1 MSRYSALL
9 LICDSGKIFF
19 GHVDTIMESFSC
31 WHENLSSI
39 VWIPVY
45 TAPNL
50 AQKPVRYQ
58 CNQPRSV
65 RAENVAPEVVRF
77 SPFRSHVTLCFFWW
91 WTLHRFLCRFF
102 KRQIQVKPKYWA
114 NLVKYIFELSD
125 FRQSVRSVNECELRK
140 QEKKHKKIC
149 SKGSDIISNVI
160 CASQQF
166 ALTFSMQIVK
176 FQRRTTGRRGVICDG
191 KWSEN
196 FTADRTADLITVES
210 TMNLTYQTVMRSCYK
225 PVKMF
230 LMLGGNERRPKGDA
244 FGKRRFPSEARSES
258 LFRYWSAVITFGG
271 FPEHWILYYQVYKLI
286 KWRFARF
293 YSMNTKAMRQC
304 VVSTVKFNNN
314 SQITPLHPVD
324 VPVVA
329 SPPYFSHHA
338 AKAPRRAYS
347 PANPGLQLRV
357 QFLHHSIRVVC
368 RYVRAAI

>member
-9 LICDSGKIFF
+9 LICDTGKIFF
-19 GHVDTIMESFSC
+19 GHVDTIMGSFSC
-31 WHENLSSI
+31 SHENLSSI

-77 SPFRSHVTLCFFWW
+77 SPFRSHVTLCFFFLW
-91 WTLHRFLCRFF
+91 WTLHGFLCRFF

-149 SKGSDIISNVI
+149 AKGSDIISNVI

-225 PVKMF
+225 PVKM
-230 LMLGGNERRPKGDA
+230 LLNARWERTSPEGRRIWKASLSKRGTKWVAVPLLVRSHYL
-244 FGKRRFPSEARSES
+244 RRFSRA
-258 LFRYWSAVITFGG
+258 LDT
-271 FPEHWILYYQVYKLI
+271 IL
-286 KWRFARF
+286 
-293 YSMNTKAMRQC
+293 
-304 VVSTVKFNNN
+304 
-314 SQITPLHPVD
+314 
-324 VPVVA
+324 
-329 SPPYFSHHA
+329 
-338 AKAPRRAYS
+338 
-347 PANPGLQLRV
+347 PGL
-357 QFLHHSIRVVC
+357 
-368 RYVRAAI
+368 